1 MDSIDIIKPLS
12 IVLSS
17 AVNKSRQC
25 RESNPEPL
33 DAERERYP
41 LCLSAPRPRARSIF
55 TSSAFSTE
63 CVRNQFRYLFE
74 SVNPGGNKKVRSL
87 PWSIDLKKDKTTR
100 LNFFVPFWKYV
111 ARLCQPSFR
120 RKWCGCKKMCS
131 FDFFSVLFFEA
142 VSSFL
147 FSVETL
153 RRKL

>member
-12 IVLSS
+12 TVLSS

-41 LCLSAPRPRARSIF
+41 LCLCAPPPLRARSIF
-55 TSSAFSTE
+55 TSSAFRRNASEISFVTSLSRSTPVE
-63 CVRNQFRYLFE
+63 IKRFGPYLE
-74 SVNPGGNKKVRSL
+74 A
-87 PWSIDLKKDKTTR
+87 SIWKRDKTTR

-111 ARLCQPSFR
+111 ARLCQPSFQ
-120 RKWCGCKKMCS
+120 RKWCGCKKMWS
-131 FDFFSVLFFEA
+131 FDFFLFFEA

-147 FSVETL
+147 FSVEIL